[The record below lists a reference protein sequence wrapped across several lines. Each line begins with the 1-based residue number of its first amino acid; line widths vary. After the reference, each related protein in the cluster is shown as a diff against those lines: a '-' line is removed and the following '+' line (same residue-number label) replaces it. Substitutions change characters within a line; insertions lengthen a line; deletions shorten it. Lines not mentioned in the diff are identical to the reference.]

1 MEKKNLHT
9 DPETAALA
17 DAMGINPEELV
28 KQATGETAPGDPPA
42 GDPPTGDPPPGDT
55 PPGGTPSGDTK
66 PGSPGE
72 TEKTPDQLRS
82 DILKEIFGD
91 RFKTVDEVKSA
102 NISQSLE
109 ELEQLRQK
117 HQELE
122 SKLAVKPKSNFVNDE
137 VAIFNEFVRETGI
150 NSYEVFKD
158 LSDTDMANID
168 PMDALV
174 YDYLLK
180 NPSLVGKKVQ
190 VRKHLEK
197 KYNVD
202 PNEVDEDTLEVNK
215 IGLLADSAVAKRGL
229 VDLKAK
235 LKVPEPEPDTPAAK
249 KLTEDEVKDLGDKW
263 GVIGKEA
270 STKHLNKLNIPIK
283 GSKDPLISV
292 LLDEKE
298 QKEINDF
305 IVDYA
310 KENQMPLNEANVKT
324 VTMMVYNQLMLNKLP
339 DIVHS
344 VFEKARNMTKE
355 EVESMYETT
364 NIAKNNDNPPPGGQS
379 AMTEEEKT
387 QEQIFDAEMGAY
399 NQ

>member
-1 MEKKNLHT
+1 METKNLHT
-9 DPETAALA
+9 DPEAAALA
-17 DAMGINPEELV
+17 DAMGIDPKELV
-28 KQATGETAPGDPPA
+28 KQATGGEPPAGDPPKGDPPA
-42 GDPPTGDPPPGDT
+42 GDPPAGDPPKG
-55 PPGGTPSGDTK
+55 
-66 PGSPGE
+66 GSPAPI
-72 TEKTPDQLRS
+72 TVDEKTREQLRG
-82 DILKEIFGD
+82 DFLKEIFGD

-102 NISQSLE
+102 NISQNLE

-117 HQELE
+117 SQDLE

-158 LSDTDMANID
+158 LSGTDMANID

-215 IGLLADSAVAKRGL
+215 IGLLADSAVAKKGL
-229 VDLKAK
+229 VDLKEK
-235 LKVPEPEPDTPAAK
+235 LKVPAMEPDAPAPT
-249 KLTEDEVKDLGDKW
+249 KLTEDEVRDLGTKW

-270 STKHLNKLNIPIK
+270 STKHLNRLTIPIK
-283 GSKDPLISV
+283 GSKDPLLTV
-292 LLDEKE
+292 VLDEGE

-364 NIAKNNDNPPPGGQS
+364 NTGKNTDTPPPAGQS
-379 AMTEEEKT
+379 AMTEQEKT
-387 QEQIFDAEMGAY
+387 QEQIFEAEMGAY
-399 NQ
+399 NH